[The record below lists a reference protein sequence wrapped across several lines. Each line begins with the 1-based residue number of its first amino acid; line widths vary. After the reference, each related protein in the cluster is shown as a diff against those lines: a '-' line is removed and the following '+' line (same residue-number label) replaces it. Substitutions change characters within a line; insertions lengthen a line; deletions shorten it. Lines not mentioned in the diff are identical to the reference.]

1 MHLLPVLDIRHG
13 RVVHARAGRRDEYL
27 PLQSRWTNVITP
39 LGVAEALG
47 RLLSTRTL
55 YVADLDA
62 ILDDRP
68 GEAAL
73 ASLIDAGFE
82 LTADLG
88 VRSERRA
95 VESLEAGIRR
105 IVVGLE
111 SCSSPG
117 RLRSI
122 ISAVGPES
130 VVFSLDLL
138 NGVSLANAAG
148 PSSWPDSP
156 LEIARSAWEAEA
168 RSVIVLDLAAVGVE
182 RGIATAEICRA
193 IRRDSQM
200 SSVELI
206 TGGGVRTSADLQRL
220 HEVPVDSV
228 LMASALHGPE
238 FESLRLS
245 AWTTAPARIPNP

>member
-27 PLQSRWTNVITP
+27 PLQSRWTNEITP

-88 VRSERRA
+88 IRSERRA

-111 SCSSPG
+111 SCSSRG